1 MQLVWDTKEA
11 TIERTRKLI
20 DKSVNSD
27 TQLSPHFT
35 YDNVRYFLGNNVD
48 VMTHLL
54 ADNQRYDICYIDPP
68 YNTRNKFKG
77 YSDDFAISVRKMKKE
92 YDTQQ
97 LDATQEMERLHRQ
110 YLDMVYPA
118 FMLIHNLLSDN
129 GVLFVSIDEN
139 ELYDNK
145 LLLDE
150 IFGSECFVGQFNWRK
165 TETPSNLSKTVKRSI
180 EYILCYAKNKKQLRF
195 QGVVKPKRSSN
206 GLMNQTNKE
215 HELVFPAY
223 DTKTSLPDGTYKAGR
238 YGTDKYDIRL
248 LDDCTVANGEF
259 VTPVRLCGKFKWQ
272 QETLDREIASGD
284 TIVSIMSKAF
294 SPSYIRI
301 SDTRETPSNLIDKS
315 VGVGTTEQATERLR
329 NELGSV
335 DFDYPKPVELIR
347 YLLSFISKY
356 DMKVLDCFA
365 GSGTTGIACIENNE
379 YNDTQWSCDLIDEST
394 YSADIFKRRIAG
406 ISS

>member
-1 MQLVWDTKEA
+1 MQLVWDTKDA
-11 TIERTRKLI
+11 TIQRTKQLI
-20 DKSVNSD
+20 DASVIGGN
-27 TQLSPHFT
+27 QLSP
-35 YDNVRYFLGNNVD
+35 YVVSDDVRYFLGNNVN
-48 VMTHLL
+48 VMAHLL
-54 ADNQRYDICYIDPP
+54 ADGQKYDICYIDPP

-77 YSDDFAISVRKMKKE
+77 YSDDFSIPVREIKKE
-92 YDTQQ
+92 YGTQKLDT
-97 LDATQEMERLHRQ
+97 TQEMERLHRQ

-118 FMLIHNLLSDN
+118 FMLIHELLSDD

-150 IFGSECFVGQFNWRK
+150 IFGSECFIGQFNWRK

-195 QGVVKPKRSSN
+195 QGIVKPKRSSN
-206 GLMNQTNKE
+206 GLMNQTNKK
-215 HELVFPAY
+215 HELIFPAY

-259 VTPVRLCGKFKWQ
+259 VTPVRLFGKFKWQ

-301 SDTRETPSNLIDKS
+301 SDARETPSNFIDKS

-347 YLLSFISKY
+347 YLLSFISKA
-356 DMKVLDCFA
+356 DMKILDCFA

-379 YNDTQWSCDLIDEST
+379 YNDTNWSCDLIDEST
-394 YSADIFKRRIAG
+394 YSADIFKRRIGG
-406 ISS
+406 ISD